1 MSEDY
6 EALGRAVREARI
18 RQGMTQTQLA
28 EVAGVSRA
36 TLQNL
41 ERGGRLRSLNLVKIE
56 SVLGWAPGSVQAL
69 LEGGAPSPIEEMPE
83 AVGASSVTLS
93 EEELA
98 QAVTSAMVATV
109 DTVTAAEIREVAR
122 RMVEDLKQRGIL

>member
-6 EALGRAVREARI
+6 EALGRAVREARV

-41 ERGGRLRSLNLVKIE
+41 ERGGKLRSLNLVKIE

-69 LEGGAPSPIEEMPE
+69 LEGGAPSPIEKMPE
-83 AVGASSVTLS
+83 VVGASSAALS